1 MTATAGTL
9 ALDALLS
16 RYHHHLFSEKR
27 YSPRTVS
34 SYEHDLHDFIVWLEK
49 QAGAAEA
56 SPLTAETWQVRQW
69 ISHLHRN
76 GLSGKSLQRKLS
88 SIRRFYR
95 FLLRENLIESN
106 PVVDV
111 QSPKHVRKLPDTL
124 DAETIERLLSIA
136 PEDILAVRDRALM
149 ELLYSSGLRLAELVG
164 LDVHDIDQRQQQV
177 RVTGKGDKQRDV
189 PVGRVALAAL
199 QAWLQQR
206 GNLAAQGETALFV
219 SKHGTRLHPR
229 SVQFRLNHWRLQ
241 QGLEQHVHPHKLRH
255 SFASHLLESSGDLRA
270 VQEMLGHADIST
282 TQIYTHLDFQHLAS
296 VYDKA
301 HPRAKKK

>member
-1 MTATAGTL
+1 MA
-9 ALDALLS
+9 

-34 SYEHDLHDFIVWLEK
+34 SYEHDLNDFIAWLEQ
-49 QAGAAEA
+49 QAGAAETP
-56 SPLTAETWQVRQW
+56 SPLTIHTAQVRQW
-69 ISHLHRN
+69 ISHLHRK

-95 FLLRENLIESN
+95 FLLRENLIENN

-111 QSPKHVRKLPDTL
+111 QSPKHARKLPDTL
-124 DAETIERLLSIA
+124 DADTLERLLNIESD
-136 PEDILAVRDRALM
+136 DILAVRDSALM

-164 LDVHDIDQRQQQV
+164 LDVHDVDQRQQQV
-177 RVTGKGDKQRDV
+177 RVIGKGNKERYI
-189 PVGRVALAAL
+189 PVGRTALTAVAKWVQQRVTLAAH
-199 QAWLQQR
+199 
-206 GNLAAQGETALFV
+206 GEPALFV
-219 SKHGTRLHPR
+219 SKRGTRLHPR

-255 SFASHLLESSGDLRA
+255 SFASHVLESSGDLRA
-270 VQEMLGHADIST
+270 VQEMLGHADISS
-282 TQIYTHLDFQHLAS
+282 TQIYTHLDFQHLAA

>member
-1 MTATAGTL
+1 MAL
-9 ALDALLS
+9 PEVLDAILA

-34 SYEHDLHDFIVWLEK
+34 SYEHDLNDFITWLEQ

-56 SPLTAETWQVRQW
+56 PSPLTIQTWQVRQW
-69 ISHLHRN
+69 ISHLHRK

-95 FLLRENLIESN
+95 FLLRENLIENN

-111 QSPKHVRKLPDTL
+111 QSPKHARKLPDTL
-124 DAETIERLLSIA
+124 DADTLERLLNIESD
-136 PEDILAVRDRALM
+136 DILAVRDSALM

-164 LDVHDIDQRQQQV
+164 LDVHDVDQRQQQV
-177 RVTGKGDKQRDV
+177 RVLGKGNKERYI
-189 PVGRVALAAL
+189 PVGRTALAAV
-199 QAWLQQR
+199 AKWVQQR
-206 GNLAAQGETALFV
+206 AMLAAHGEPALFV
-219 SKHGTRLHPR
+219 SKRGTRLHPR

-255 SFASHLLESSGDLRA
+255 SFASHVLESSGDLRA

-282 TQIYTHLDFQHLAS
+282 TQIYTHLDFQHLAT

>member
-1 MTATAGTL
+1 MVSDVDM
-9 ALDALLS
+9 DAILG

-27 YSPRTVS
+27 YSPRTVD
-34 SYEHDLHDFIVWLEK
+34 SYEHDLHDFITWLEQ
-49 QAGAAEA
+49 QASTTAPL
-56 SPLTAETWQVRQW
+56 SPLTIRTAQVRQW
-69 ISHLHRN
+69 ISHLHRK

-95 FLLRENLIESN
+95 FLVRENLMVSN

-111 QSPKHVRKLPDTL
+111 SSPKHTRKLPDTL
-124 DAETIERLLSIA
+124 DVDTLERLLNIES
-136 PEDILAVRDRALM
+136 DTVLAVRDRAVM

-164 LDVHDIDQRQQQV
+164 LDVHDVDPHQQQV
-177 RVTGKGDKQRDV
+177 RVIGKGNKERCI
-189 PVGRVALAAL
+189 PVGRAAL
-199 QAWLQQR
+199 TAIVTWLQQR
-206 GNLAAQGETALFV
+206 PALAAPGETALFV
-219 SKHGTRLHPR
+219 SKRGTRLHPR

-255 SFASHLLESSGDLRA
+255 SFASHVLESSGDLRA

-282 TQIYTHLDFQHLAS
+282 TQIYTHLDFQHLAA
-296 VYDKA
+296 VYDNA

>member
-1 MTATAGTL
+1 MDA
-9 ALDALLS
+9 ALDSILA
-16 RYHHHLFSEKR
+16 RYHHHLASEKR
-27 YSPRTVS
+27 YAERTVS
-34 SYEHDLHDFIVWLEK
+34 SYERDLQDFIAWLEK
-49 QAGAAEA
+49 QHNQSTP
-56 SPLTAETWQVRQW
+56 SPAQVQTWQVRQW
-69 ISHLHRN
+69 ISHLHRK

-95 FLLRENLIESN
+95 FLLRENLITHN

-124 DAETIERLLSIA
+124 DVETLERLLDIA
-136 PEDILAVRDRALM
+136 GDDVLAIRDRAMM
-149 ELLYSSGLRLAELVG
+149 ELLYSSGLRLSEMVG
-164 LDVHDIDQRQQQV
+164 LDVGDYDSRQHQV
-177 RVTGKGDKQRDV
+177 RVLGKGSKQRYV
-189 PVGRVALAAL
+189 PVGRLAASALQDWLYQRSALAAY
-199 QAWLQQR
+199 
-206 GNLAAQGETALFV
+206 GETALFV
-219 SKHGTRLHPR
+219 SQRGTRLCQR

-255 SFASHLLESSGDLRA
+255 SFASHMLESSGDLRA

-301 HPRAKKK
+301 HPRARRK

>member
-1 MTATAGTL
+1 MALNEVVDAIL
-9 ALDALLS
+9 A

-34 SYEHDLHDFIVWLEK
+34 SYEHDLNDFIAWLEQ
-49 QAGAAEA
+49 QAGAAETP
-56 SPLTAETWQVRQW
+56 SPLTIHTAQVRQW
-69 ISHLHRN
+69 ISHLHRK

-95 FLLRENLIESN
+95 FLLRENLIENN

-111 QSPKHVRKLPDTL
+111 QSPKHARKLPDTL
-124 DAETIERLLSIA
+124 DADTLERLLNIESD
-136 PEDILAVRDRALM
+136 DILAVRDSALM

-164 LDVHDIDQRQQQV
+164 LDVHDVDQRQQQV
-177 RVTGKGDKQRDV
+177 RVIGKGNKERYI
-189 PVGRVALAAL
+189 PVGRTALTAVAKWVQQRVTLAAH
-199 QAWLQQR
+199 
-206 GNLAAQGETALFV
+206 GEPALFV
-219 SKHGTRLHPR
+219 SKRGTRLHPR

-255 SFASHLLESSGDLRA
+255 SFASHVLESSGDLRA
-270 VQEMLGHADIST
+270 VQEMLGHADISS
-282 TQIYTHLDFQHLAS
+282 TQIYTHLDFQHLAA

>member
-1 MTATAGTL
+1 MDTTPTDIIL
-9 ALDALLS
+9 A
-16 RYHHHLFSEKR
+16 RYHHHLVSEKR
-27 YSPRTVS
+27 YSPRTVV
-34 SYEHDLHDFIVWLEK
+34 SYESDLNDFLAWLEK
-49 QAGAAEA
+49 QKPDTEP
-56 SPLTAETWQVRQW
+56 SLQQVQTWQVRQW
-69 ISHLHRN
+69 VSQLHRK

-88 SIRRFYR
+88 SIRRVYR
-95 FLLRENLIESN
+95 FLLRENLIDHN

-124 DAETIERLLSIA
+124 DAETLDRLLSL
-136 PEDILAVRDRALM
+136 ETDDVLAVRDRALM

-164 LDVHDIDQRQQQV
+164 LDVTHFDRHQQQV
-177 RVTGKGDKQRDV
+177 RVLGKGNKERYV
-189 PVGRVALAAL
+189 PVGRVAVTAL

-206 GNLAAQGETALFV
+206 GTLAAHGESALFV
-219 SKHGTRLHPR
+219 SMRGTRLHPR

-241 QGLEQHVHPHKLRH
+241 QGLDQHVHPHKLRH
-255 SFASHLLESSGDLRA
+255 SFASHMLESSGDLRA

-301 HPRAKKK
+301 HPRARKK

>member
-1 MTATAGTL
+1 MAIPEAVDAIL
-9 ALDALLS
+9 A

-34 SYEHDLHDFIVWLEK
+34 SYEHDLNDFITWLEQ
-49 QAGAAEA
+49 QAGTAEA
-56 SPLTAETWQVRQW
+56 PSPLTIHTAQVRQW
-69 ISHLHRN
+69 ISHLHRK

-111 QSPKHVRKLPDTL
+111 QSPKHARKLPDTL
-124 DAETIERLLSIA
+124 DADTLERLLNIES
-136 PEDILAVRDRALM
+136 DGILAVRDRALM

-164 LDVHDIDQRQQQV
+164 LDVHDVDPHQQQV
-177 RVTGKGDKQRDV
+177 RVIGKGNKERYV
-189 PVGRVALAAL
+189 PVGRLALAAVAKWLQQRVALAAH
-199 QAWLQQR
+199 
-206 GNLAAQGETALFV
+206 GEPALFV
-219 SKHGTRLHPR
+219 SKRGTRLHPR

-255 SFASHLLESSGDLRA
+255 SFASHVLESSGDLRA

-282 TQIYTHLDFQHLAS
+282 TQIYTHLDFQHLAA

>member
-1 MTATAGTL
+1 VALNAVVDAIL
-9 ALDALLS
+9 A
-16 RYHHHLFSEKR
+16 RYHHHLCSEKR

-34 SYEHDLHDFIVWLEK
+34 SYEHDLNDFITWLEQ
-49 QAGAAEA
+49 QAGTSEA
-56 SPLTAETWQVRQW
+56 PSPLTIHTAQVRQW
-69 ISHLHRN
+69 ISYLHRK

-111 QSPKHVRKLPDTL
+111 QSPKHARKLPDTL
-124 DAETIERLLSIA
+124 DADTLERLLSI
-136 PEDILAVRDRALM
+136 ESDTILAVRDRALM

-164 LDVHDIDQRQQQV
+164 LDTHDVDHHQQQV
-177 RVTGKGDKQRDV
+177 RVIGKGNKERYI
-189 PVGRVALAAL
+189 PVGRMALAAVT
-199 QAWLQQR
+199 QWLQLR
-206 GNLAAQGETALFV
+206 VTLAAHGETALFV
-219 SKHGTRLHPR
+219 SKRGTRLHPR

-255 SFASHLLESSGDLRA
+255 SFASHVLESSGDLRA

-282 TQIYTHLDFQHLAS
+282 TQIYTHLDFQHLAA

>member
-1 MTATAGTL
+1 MAL
-9 ALDALLS
+9 PEVLDAILA

-34 SYEHDLHDFIVWLEK
+34 SYEHDLNDFITWLEQ
-49 QAGAAEA
+49 QAGAAEVP
-56 SPLTAETWQVRQW
+56 SPLTIQTWQVRQW
-69 ISHLHRN
+69 ISHLHRK

-95 FLLRENLIESN
+95 FLLRENLIENN

-111 QSPKHVRKLPDTL
+111 QSPKHARKLPDTL
-124 DAETIERLLSIA
+124 DADTLERLLNIESD
-136 PEDILAVRDRALM
+136 DILAVRDSALM

-164 LDVHDIDQRQQQV
+164 LDVHDVDQRQQQV
-177 RVTGKGDKQRDV
+177 RVLGKGNKERYI
-189 PVGRVALAAL
+189 PVGRTALAAV
-199 QAWLQQR
+199 AKWVQQR
-206 GNLAAQGETALFV
+206 AMLAAHGEPALFV
-219 SKHGTRLHPR
+219 SKRGTRLHPR

-255 SFASHLLESSGDLRA
+255 SFASHVLESSGDLRA

-282 TQIYTHLDFQHLAS
+282 TQIYTHLDFQHLAT

>member
-1 MTATAGTL
+1 M
-9 ALDALLS
+9 ALNEFVDAIFA
-16 RYHHHLFSEKR
+16 RYHYHLFSEKR

-34 SYEHDLHDFIVWLEK
+34 SYEHDLHDFMAWLEQ
-49 QAGAAEA
+49 QAGAAEPP
-56 SPLTAETWQVRQW
+56 SPLAIQTWQVRQW
-69 ISHLHRN
+69 ISHLHRK

-95 FLLRENLIESN
+95 FLVRENLIEHN

-111 QSPKHVRKLPDTL
+111 QSPKHARKLPDTL
-124 DAETIERLLSIA
+124 DVDTLERLLAIDSD
-136 PEDILAVRDRALM
+136 DILAVRDRAVM

-164 LDVHDIDQRQQQV
+164 LNVHDVDQRQQQV
-177 RVTGKGDKQRDV
+177 CVIGKGNKERYV
-189 PVGRVALAAL
+189 PVGRMALAAL
-199 QAWLQQR
+199 REWLQQR
-206 GNLAAQGETALFV
+206 GALAALNEPALFV
-219 SKHGTRLHPR
+219 SKRGTRLHPR

-255 SFASHLLESSGDLRA
+255 SFASHVLESSGDLRA

-282 TQIYTHLDFQHLAS
+282 TQIYTHLDFQHLAT